1 MTLFTLFEFDG
12 LNRIRSRNDVSA
24 DRSIE
29 LAKDWFNDVERNAVD
44 DGDRTVGVETLEGKL
59 IFSLTN
65 RRIECEFLKQVWGG
79 RKGDMA
85 IEVGSETLDVTDY
98 VLSLPYERFLEI
110 EDNHESSDEI
120 GRAHTDWDGPCEA
133 TIKDSVLGYFGVA
146 DLNDVTPECLAQARE
161 SALNKKLA
169 QEDAILD
176 VTLQIK
182 VRKNGDVQVSPD
194 ALDCSVRANAAG
206 LRVLDVSIVSCEPAE
221 PVAPRRMK
229 P

>member
-133 TIKDSVLGYFGVA
+133 TLKASILDYFGVEEL
-146 DLNDVTPECLAQARE
+146 DDVTPEALAHARE
-161 SALNKKLA
+161 AALGKA
-169 QEDAILD
+169 ASHEDEVLD
-176 VTLQIK
+176 VMLQVK
-182 VRKNGDVQVSPD
+182 VRKQGGVLVSSD

-206 LRVLDVSIVSCEPAE
+206 LRVLDVSIVSCEPAD